1 MSEYLKR
8 ISDIRQDPDQQAAF
22 DCTGSQVVIA
32 GPGSG
37 KTYLLTTK
45 VARTLFEG
53 VVTYPHKVACI
64 TFSRQLA
71 ADLEK
76 EFWALGIHDTERVYV
91 GTVHSFC
98 IAEIVMPAA
107 RLLSS
112 AEVPRPLRIASQ
124 QEIMNA
130 LSRALQEQ
138 RVAFPNG
145 QQDQK
150 NIRSN
155 LEKFRRLH
163 FAPENDDFESSCLLE
178 ADGYSRTRLTG
189 LDWKQLSHD
198 YHHHLLRN
206 DPPGVDF
213 VYIEMLALR
222 ALHKFPTLALTL
234 SAKYPWWFVDEYQD
248 LSPLF
253 HRMVLHL
260 VEKTQI
266 SVFAIGDPN
275 QCIYEELHGSKPN
288 YLSELAELVERVS
301 GNRPITLKTN
311 YRSAQNIIDL
321 GDVILGKNTGYQSKL
336 PNQGNCYAVELS
348 NYPLK
353 DMIQRILKKLIPQP
367 APSPQRSIAVLV
379 GTRSQ
384 LSEIL
389 SVLEPS
395 KDWTVRADKDPD
407 FDANLELVE
416 WVQNIARWCNGK
428 VHFHELLPFWSSLYQ
443 AMNGVHYSQ
452 HWMERELFDALWDAR
467 DPDCS
472 LPQWI
477 NQIKCNLLDRVLLH
491 AYAQIRPDDV
501 EEFQQLCDSAS
512 SKTRLS
518 QKSVRW
524 FGVQEGD
531 VFLTTFHSSKGLEFD
546 AAIVVNLDGII
557 DSRSVPELKPRVAY
571 VAVSRAKTDLFILI
585 TTSGGEFAQ
594 RLRSQHSNVLRYY
607 RCNQYGVLQCVS
619 P

>member
-45 VARTLFEG
+45 VARTLFES

-71 ADLEK
+71 ADLGK
-76 EFWALGIHDTERVYV
+76 EFRTLGIYDTERVYV

-112 AEVPRPLRIASQ
+112 AEVPRPFRIASQ
-124 QEIMNA
+124 QEITDA
-130 LSRALQEQ
+130 LSLALQKQNTALPNTQ
-138 RVAFPNG
+138 R
-145 QQDQK
+145 DQR
-150 NIRSN
+150 NIKSN
-155 LEKFRRLH
+155 LDKFRRLH
-163 FAPENDDFESSCLLE
+163 FSPKNDDFDDVHLPE
-178 ADGYSRTRLTG
+178 ADGYSANLMG
-189 LDWKQLSHD
+189 LDWRQLSCD
-198 YHHHLLRN
+198 YHHYLLHN

-213 VYIEMLALR
+213 VYIEILALR
-222 ALHKFPTLALTL
+222 ALHRFPTLALTL

-253 HRMVLHL
+253 HRMVIHL
-260 VEKTQI
+260 VETKQI

-288 YLSELAELVERVS
+288 YLSELAELVGRVS
-301 GNRPITLKTN
+301 GSRLITLRTN

-321 GDVILGKNTGYQSKL
+321 GDVILGKKTGYQSKL

-353 DMIQRILKKLIPQP
+353 GMIQRILKKVIPKP
-367 APSPQRSIAVLV
+367 ATSPRRSIAVLV

-395 KDWTVRADKDPD
+395 KDWIVRADKDPD

-416 WVQNIARWCNGK
+416 WVQNIARWCVGK

-452 HWMERELFDALWDAR
+452 HRIECELFDALWDAR
-467 DPDCS
+467 DPNCL
-472 LPQWI
+472 LPQWLD
-477 NQIKCNLLDRVLLH
+477 QIKCNLLDQVLLH

-501 EEFQQLCDSAS
+501 EEFQQLCDNAS

-531 VFLTTFHSSKGLEFD
+531 VFLTTFYSSKGLEFD
-546 AAIVVNLDGII
+546 AAIVVDLDRII
-557 DSRSVPELKPRVAY
+557 GSQSVPELKPRVAY

-607 RCNQYGVLQCVS
+607 RCNQNGVLQCVS